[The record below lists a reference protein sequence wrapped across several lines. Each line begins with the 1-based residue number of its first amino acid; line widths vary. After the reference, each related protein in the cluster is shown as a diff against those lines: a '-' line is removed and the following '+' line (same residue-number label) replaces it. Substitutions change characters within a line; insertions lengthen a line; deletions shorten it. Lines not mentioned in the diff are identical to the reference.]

1 MTAMK
6 SSTRADIMIDHKNG
20 QLMSLKTL
28 QKLDELAFELSRTL
42 WSVTMADPLKKEEL
56 LSLAIDFVVIQV
68 VLVRPFQL
76 DSAG

>member
-1 MTAMK
+1 
-6 SSTRADIMIDHKNG
+6 MIDHKNG